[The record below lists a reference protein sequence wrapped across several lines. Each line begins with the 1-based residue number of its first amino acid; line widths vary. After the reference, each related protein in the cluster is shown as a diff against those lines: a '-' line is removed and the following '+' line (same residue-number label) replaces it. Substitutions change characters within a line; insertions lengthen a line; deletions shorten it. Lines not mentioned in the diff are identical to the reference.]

1 MPRGFEGER
10 ESERA
15 NDPSGGG
22 GGSKSSGGN
31 QGGGDK
37 PSDNVSTS
45 PRVGRQ
51 DGPGSITEG
60 NPVSGLDA
68 LVDQINKDIASGVNV
83 GGDTY
88 QNQMAQGILSG
99 AFGGREEFGIDPP
112 SFADTA
118 LSAIGYD
125 PQQTF
130 GQNVIDMVVPGRNT
144 PLGALTSVPA
154 LAGAPKAVSG
164 LASLANVILGKMN
177 FRPADTGGITS
188 GMDTITEK
196 YLNVDDTYT
205 GRPDDA
211 PSVETDFATNT
222 VSPSGF
228 TEISANIPAIPPNP
242 ATETEEERYDRIGRM
257 FENYERD
264 KTRELNQARIEQYLA
279 GQPDVGVF
287 TPPNSDPRQNVREA
301 NIIPDMRNLL
311 PEQYGGFADPLRGI
325 DTLKSVSDSI
335 ADRIFL
341 EKDIQQKNAVRD
353 QVNKFRA
360 DAMGVKPFTSL
371 SPRKIALE
379 NLLSGRTFQGI

>member
-10 ESERA
+10 ESARA
-15 NDPSGGG
+15 NDPSGRGG
-22 GGSKSSGGN
+22 GFSGFTD
-31 QGGGDK
+31 DK
-37 PSDNVSTS
+37 PSDNISTS
-45 PRVGRQ
+45 PSVGRQ
-51 DGPGSITEG
+51 DGPGSVTEG
-60 NPVSGLDA
+60 NTVSGLDA
-68 LVDQINKDIASGVNV
+68 LVDQINRDIASGVNV

-211 PSVETDFATNT
+211 PPAGIVTPGSI
-222 VSPSGF
+222 SGSGF
-228 TEISANIPAIPPNP
+228 TTVAGRVTDTPPNP
-242 ATETEEERYDRIGRM
+242 ATETDAEFNARMDRSRGDIG
-257 FENYERD
+257 
-264 KTRELNQARIEQYLA
+264 ELINQARIEDYLETQ
-279 GQPDVGVF
+279 GDVGVYTQPLEQPIF
-287 TPPNSDPRQNVREA
+287 EEGTMLTSPID
-301 NIIPDMRNLL
+301 LL
-311 PEQYGGFADPLRGI
+311 PQNLGGFADPLRGSE
-325 DTLKSVSDSI
+325 TLQDALDERVIKEM
-335 ADRIFL
+335 L
-341 EKDIQQKNAVRD
+341 EEQRTQNRLLQQDI
-353 QVNKFRA
+353 NKFKS
-360 DAMGVKPFTSL
+360 DLTGVPNAFQTL

-379 NLLSGRTFQGI
+379 NLLSGRPFQEL